1 MVTRRMIGVVGPAVN
16 VTRRGAVGLVQL
28 GRRPVV
34 AVPVLVL
41 AVRVLLGPWPAALV
55 GAIAGTVGL
64 LLGLAAWDRRARPV
78 AGRSRPV
85 GRGPRV
91 EVVEV
96 VRARPGPAG
105 GGVHVEFARGLAGLA
120 DWYLSECER
129 ETQR

>member
-1 MVTRRMIGVVGPAVN
+1 MVTRLGQIIGQAVN
-16 VTRRGAVGLVQL
+16 VTRRTAAGLVQL

-41 AVRVLLGPWPAALV
+41 VVRVLLGVWPAALA
-55 GAIAGTVGL
+55 GAVAGTIALVVL
-64 LLGLAAWDRRARPV
+64 LARWDRRARP
-78 AGRSRPV
+78 RPV
-85 GRGPRV
+85 APRV

-96 VRARPGPAG
+96 IQGRPRPGG

>member
-1 MVTRRMIGVVGPAVN
+1 MVTRLGQIIGQAAKVI
-16 VTRRGAVGLVQL
+16 RRCAAGLVQL
-28 GRRPVV
+28 GRRPLV

-41 AVRVLLGPWPAALV
+41 VVRVLLGVWPAAV
-55 GAIAGTVGL
+55 AGAVAGTVGL
-64 LLGLAAWDRRARPV
+64 LVGLAAWDRRPV
-78 AGRSRPV
+78 AGRARPV
-85 GRGPRV
+85 ERGPRV

-96 VRARPGPAG
+96 IQSRRGPVG

>member
-1 MVTRRMIGVVGPAVN
+1 MVTRRAIGVVGQVVN
-16 VTRRGAVGLVQL
+16 VTRRGAAGLVQL

-41 AVRVLLGPWPAALV
+41 AVRLVLGVWPAALA
-55 GAIAGTVGL
+55 GAVAGTVGL
-64 LLGLAAWDRRARPV
+64 LFGLAAWDRRVRPRPV
-78 AGRSRPV
+78 
-85 GRGPRV
+85 GPRV

-96 VRARPGPAG
+96 VQVGPRAG

>member
-1 MVTRRMIGVVGPAVN
+1 MVTQLGQIIGQAVN
-16 VTRRGAVGLVQL
+16 VTRRSAARLVQL

-41 AVRVLLGPWPAALV
+41 VVRVLLGVWPAAVV
-55 GAIAGTVGL
+55 GAVAGTVAVVF
-64 LLGLAAWDRRARPV
+64 GLAAWDRRARPV
-78 AGRSRPV
+78 E
-85 GRGPRV
+85 RGPRV

-96 VRARPGPAG
+96 IQARRGPGG

-129 ETQR
+129 ETRR